1 MNRTLYRQYMK
12 GNVCVDVHTESKR
25 LAELDIFIVP
35 LLTEPNFGKMLY
47 SFCHSFKRHQVALV
61 PFSLL
66 FS

>member
-1 MNRTLYRQYMK
+1 MDM
-12 GNVCVDVHTESKR
+12 HTENKR

-35 LLTEPNFGKMLY
+35 LLTEPNFGVMLY
-47 SFCHSFKRHQVALV
+47 SFCQGFKRHQVGLA